1 MPFQLKLK
9 VPSVVEVE
17 LASDRDTMEAR
28 EWSGL
33 CVLAGIVGIVALVYL
48 LKRRRQQRP

>member
-1 MPFQLKLK
+1 MKLK

-33 CVLAGIVGIVALVYL
+33 CLLAGIVGIVALAYL
-48 LKRRRQQRP
+48 LKGRRRRP